1 MAKKYDFQSRVAE
14 YKKLVTAAKAHEAV
28 LPSLARFGTE
38 LEKAVEEIES
48 TKERQLNL
56 EKLRLEATDTLWDNL
71 ADGHEKAIR
80 LKSYVRAS
88 FGLNDERLA
97 AFDVNPGGRR
107 HKLPEG
113 ERRKGS
119 PGYH

>member
-56 EKLRLEATDTLWDNL
+56 EKLRLEATDTSLGQPRRRPREGDTAEEL
-71 ADGHEKAIR
+71 RQGQLR
-80 LKSYVRAS
+80 P
-88 FGLNDERLA
+88 ER
-97 AFDVNPGGRR
+97 
-107 HKLPEG
+107 
-113 ERRKGS
+113 
-119 PGYH
+119 